1 MRIFSKFSGNAGE
14 SGRSMVEMLGVLAII
29 GVLTVGGVAGFN
41 FAMNKHR
48 ANEIIQGVKE
58 RAVIGSGQRINDHAV
73 DFHEFPELIID
84 YTTSGRNT
92 GLNGEKEFF
101 SVDVAD
107 VPQAVCQNVLNMN
120 WDWPS
125 GVFVNGVREETCPAE
140 NSQMTFVFA
149 ADLSS
154 KIAQEQ
160 DPCYGSTNSCCIS
173 VGRNAYYGERSD
185 IYDCKG
191 AGEKICCNKTGVD
204 QCIYPQDANYTKWKD
219 NAVKGLDPTCTKH
232 PNQSCDADLNC
243 KCGTC
248 PNTNM
253 VYDALCNCLC
263 PAGYQDTAC
272 SAGKYAAE
280 KLENSSGEAVCY
292 KCQTCPGLPPQD
304 PACTYTAGTDA
315 NGCPTQTIDSC
326 ACDSGYTTA
335 ACVTGTTYQVD
346 MKTLTDGTQCYKC
359 AGCTNLPPR
368 DTACSYTMGTDANGC
383 PTQTIGS
390 CACDEDNGY
399 TTNACVAGT
408 NYQMDMKTLTDGTQ
422 CYKCAECPQ
431 DETKPADRCTE
442 SKTEAGQNGCPSR
455 TVYKD
460 VTPDACHQCV
470 NGQLQLKD
478 PRQTLVKGDT
488 CCEPSEKDSTKC
500 KVPCSGTGTACQ
512 ECDDTTGEWKNL
524 PTNSKARGY
533 DCGKCDSKG
542 KVVKDTSVKVPDCKT
557 CNSKTFMFDNK
568 KDGTTVGKCGKCQ
581 SGVAVVDTTK
591 ETACKTCNATTW
603 KLENKTNGTA
613 IGECGMCKNGVI
625 AADSTKYR
633 SECQTCDTKTGK
645 IKNKTDGTVCG
656 TCGKCGNGTC
666 AGDYTA
672 TTTVKKYGGNN
683 TACCR
688 NTTVSYCP
696 LRGKPADECTGDK
709 VQEFWTKCTEGG
721 GRSEKHGNY
730 SHHVTNLCT
739 NERSVRTYSC
749 YGGKPTNGPK
759 ANCKTNV
766 HTGAVT
772 CK

>member
-1 MRIFSKFSGNAGE
+1 MCIFNKFSKYTAE

-125 GVFVNGVREETCPAE
+125 GVFVNGVREDTCPAE

-149 ADLSS
+149 ADLSG

-160 DPCYGSTNSCCIS
+160 DPCYGYGQCCRVLDTDTRQIEVGQLLLDKICRGTNNEICCSPSTLDC
-173 VGRNAYYGERSD
+173 RYGEDIDRYEPFQDTRSTCLND
-185 IYDCKG
+185 GKHKC
-191 AGEKICCNKTGVD
+191 
-204 QCIYPQDANYTKWKD
+204 D
-219 NAVKGLDPTCTKH
+219 N
-232 PNQSCDADLNC
+232 QLNC
-243 KCGTC
+243 ICRNC
-248 PNTNM
+248 PNGSM
-253 VYDALCNCLC
+253 VQNAACDCSC
-263 PAGYQDTAC
+263 PSGYQDNPCDT
-272 SAGKYAAE
+272 GYYQDGV
-280 KLENSSGEAVCY
+280 LNDTFGNTLCY
-292 KCQTCPGLPPQD
+292 KCTACPGNETPP
-304 PACTYTAGTDA
+304 ANKCSVARTEAGQ
-315 NGCPTQTIDSC
+315 NGCPDRTVYNEVPC
-326 ACDSGYTTA
+326 ACDS
-335 ACVTGTTYQVD
+335 
-346 MKTLTDGTQCYKC
+346 
-359 AGCTNLPPR
+359 
-368 DTACSYTMGTDANGC
+368 
-383 PTQTIGS
+383 
-390 CACDEDNGY
+390 GY

-568 KDGTTVGKCGKCQ
+568 KDGT
-581 SGVAVVDTTK
+581 
-591 ETACKTCNATTW
+591 
-603 KLENKTNGTA
+603 
-613 IGECGMCKNGVI
+613 
-625 AADSTKYR
+625 
-633 SECQTCDTKTGK
+633 
-645 IKNKTDGTVCG
+645 VCG

-683 TACCR
+683 TACCQ

-709 VQEFWTKCTEGG
+709 VVCRDACGIGSHCDTSRGSTLYCRDQCTGRAWYKCAKGYKKICYQGSCKCRSTWGG
-721 GRSEKHGNY
+721 H
-730 SHHVTNLCT
+730 
-739 NERSVRTYSC
+739 
-749 YGGKPTNGPK
+749 
-759 ANCKTNV
+759 
-766 HTGAVT
+766 
-772 CK
+772 

>member
-1 MRIFSKFSGNAGE
+1 MMRIFSKFSGNAGE

-29 GVLTVGGVAGFN
+29 GVLSIGGTAGYLY
-41 FAMNKHR
+41 AMNKHH

-58 RAVIGSGQRINDHAV
+58 RAVIGSGQRINDHEV

-125 GVFVNGVREETCPAE
+125 GVFVNGVREETCPTE

-232 PNQSCDADLNC
+232 SNQFCDVDLNC
-243 KCGTC
+243 QCGAC

-263 PAGYQDTAC
+263 PVGYQDTAC
-272 SAGKYAAE
+272 GSGKYAAATL
-280 KLENSSGEAVCY
+280 KNASGGTVCY
-292 KCQTCPGLPPQD
+292 KCQACPTDQTPPVNKCSV
-304 PACTYTAGTDA
+304 ARTEAGQ
-315 NGCPTQTIDSC
+315 NGCPSRRVYDEVPC
-326 ACDSGYTTA
+326 ACDSGYTTN
-335 ACVTGTTYQVD
+335 ACVPGTTYQVGMKTLTDGTQCYKCARCPGDATPPANKCSVARTEAGQNGCPSRTVYDEVPCACDSGYTTNACVPGTTYQVD

-359 AGCTNLPPR
+359 AGCP
-368 DTACSYTMGTDANGC
+368 G
-383 PTQTIGS
+383 
-390 CACDEDNGY
+390 
-399 TTNACVAGT
+399 
-408 NYQMDMKTLTDGTQ
+408 
-422 CYKCAECPQ
+422 
-431 DETKPADRCTE
+431 DETLLAGKCGKAKIE
-442 SKTEAGQNGCPSR
+442 EGQNGCPDR
-455 TVYKD
+455 TVYTD
-460 VTPDACHQCV
+460 IVDM
-470 NGQLQLKD
+470 G
-478 PRQTLVKGDT
+478 
-488 CCEPSEKDSTKC
+488 
-500 KVPCSGTGTACQ
+500 
-512 ECDDTTGEWKNL
+512 
-524 PTNSKARGY
+524 
-533 DCGKCDSKG
+533 DCGKCQNG
-542 KVVKDTSVKVPDCKT
+542 QVVADTSKYNTSCQT
-557 CNSKTFMFDNK
+557 CTAENAWMKKNK
-568 KDGTTVGKCGKCQ
+568 KDGTV
-581 SGVAVVDTTK
+581 
-591 ETACKTCNATTW
+591 
-603 KLENKTNGTA
+603 
-613 IGECGMCKNGVI
+613 IGECGKCKNGVI
-625 AADSTKYR
+625 IENQK
-633 SECQTCDTKTGK
+633 
-645 IKNKTDGTVCG
+645 DGTVCG
-656 TCGKCGNGTC
+656 TCGKCDNGIC

-683 TACCR
+683 TACCQ

-709 VQEFWTKCTEGG
+709 VQEFWTNCTEGG

-739 NERSVRTYSC
+739 NERSVKMYRC